1 MLDLRSGELKRDGR
15 RTRLQGQPG
24 QLLAILVSRSGELV
38 TREELRA
45 KLWPKDT
52 FVDFDHGLN
61 NAVNRIREALG
72 DSAGSPRYVE
82 TVPRKGYRFICPID
96 EGQAGTMPAVT
107 DPATPP
113 TQGPGGFGTFAKIF
127 VAALLL
133 AMVGGGLAGFRYMRP
148 HPALNDQDVI
158 VLADLDNRTGEPVFE
173 NTLKEAL
180 AIDLEQSPFISTL
193 PDSRVNQTLKMMER
207 SPGDRL
213 TSEVAR
219 EICLRTSSKAL
230 LTGSL
235 ASVGSHYLLQLKV
248 GNCQTGE
255 TLAADQAEAESR
267 EKVLQRLG
275 EAAARL
281 RSKLGESLASVRKY
295 DRPLEEVTTPSLEAL
310 QAYSEGVSAW
320 DEKGD
325 AAAVPFFERAVEL
338 DPNFAAAYNF
348 LHWCYGNL
356 GKAKLSMESMRRA
369 YALRDHLVEP
379 EKYFTSAWYY
389 SSFTGEIPKAVEQL
403 QILLQEYPK
412 HNDVHGALGEQY
424 KILGQPEKAAAEHGE
439 QVRLFPS
446 DILGYN
452 LFYDDLAMNRLEE
465 ARAVLNQ
472 GFSRMPEHPWLHQM
486 SYYLAFVEND
496 DTTMQQQLSWARGS
510 GTPALESQ
518 ALGFDANTQI
528 YHGRLAKGRK
538 VLQAAR
544 DSANREGLGD
554 AVALFHAGD
563 ALVEAEFG
571 NHDRAGQAARSAVA
585 RSSDRLVRATAGLAL
600 ATAGDLAG
608 AQQQLDFLNHEF
620 PLNTLAKN
628 YWVPAIQA
636 QIELRKGHASRAI
649 EFLQLAA
656 PYELSD
662 EAAMYPVFAR
672 GQAYIASGDGAAA
685 AAEFQKILGHRGL
698 VANDAVGALAHLYVG
713 RARALEARSLRD
725 EAADRAKAQ
734 ARAAYQ
740 DFFNLWRDA
749 DSDIPILRQAK
760 AEYMK
765 LQ

>member
-1 MLDLRSGELKRDGR
+1 
-15 RTRLQGQPG
+15 
-24 QLLAILVSRSGELV
+24 
-38 TREELRA
+38 
-45 KLWPKDT
+45 
-52 FVDFDHGLN
+52 
-61 NAVNRIREALG
+61 
-72 DSAGSPRYVE
+72 
-82 TVPRKGYRFICPID
+82 
-96 EGQAGTMPAVT
+96 
-107 DPATPP
+107 
-113 TQGPGGFGTFAKIF
+113 
-127 VAALLL
+127 
-133 AMVGGGLAGFRYMRP
+133 
-148 HPALNDQDVI
+148 
-158 VLADLDNRTGEPVFE
+158 
-173 NTLKEAL
+173 L
-180 AIDLEQSPFISTL
+180 AIDLEQSPFIGTL

-235 ASVGSHYLLQLKV
+235 ASVGSHYLLQLRV

-275 EAAARL
+275 EAAARV

-295 DRPLEEVTTPSLEAL
+295 DRPLEDVTTPSLEAL
-310 QAYSEGVSAW
+310 QAYSEGVTAW

-325 AAAVPFFERAVEL
+325 AAAVPFFKRAVEL

-348 LHWCYGNL
+348 LHWCYGNQ
-356 GKAKLSMESMRRA
+356 GDAKLSMESMRRA
-369 YALRDHLVEP
+369 YLLRDHLVEP

-389 SSFTGEIPKAVEQL
+389 SSVTGEIPKAIEQL

-412 HNDVHGALGEQY
+412 HRDVHGALGNQY
-424 KILGQPEKAAAEHGE
+424 QILGQHEKAAAEFSE
-439 QVRLFPS
+439 EVRRFPS
-446 DILGYN
+446 DINGYN

-486 SYYLAFVEND
+486 SYTLAFLQND
-496 DTTMQQQLSWARGS
+496 DTTMQQQLNWAR

-518 ALGFDANTQI
+518 ALGLDANTQT

-554 AVALFHAGD
+554 AVALFHAGN

-571 NHDRAGQAARSAVA
+571 NHDRARQAARSAVA
-585 RSSDRLVRATAGLAL
+585 GSSDRLVRAAAGLAL

-620 PLNTLAKN
+620 PLNTLVKN

-649 EFLQLAA
+649 ELLQLAA

-662 EAAMYPVFAR
+662 EGAMYPVFAR

-685 AAEFQKILGHRGL
+685 AAEFQQILGHRGL

-713 RARALEARSLRD
+713 RARALEAQSLRD
-725 EAADRAKAQ
+725 EAADKAKTQ
-734 ARAAYQ
+734 ARTAYQ
-740 DFFNLWRDA
+740 DFFNLWKDA
-749 DSDIPILRQAK
+749 DRDIPILRQAE
-760 AEYMK
+760 AEYTK